1 MGFTRPFNRV
11 KCFLELFTVHLL
23 IPARFRCLNNSS
35 HFKCFTRFSALSI
48 ACFPAL
54 FIVCMLS
61 RAFHHLHIFPRFSL
75 LTCFPA
81 LFTLDVFSRPS
92 HCLRFHIF
100 PRLLSLAIFSSP
112 FHRLHV
118 LQRFSP
124 FACFPALL
132 IAYMFFSALFSDN
145 MFLVRVVIG
154 FHLNYCF
161 CHYFGF
167 ELYTFTAQ
175 C

>member
-1 MGFTRPFNRV
+1 MFSLSMGFTRPFNRV

-48 ACFPAL
+48 
-54 FIVCMLS
+54 VCMFS
-61 RAFHHLHIFPRFSL
+61 RAFHRLHAIPRFSPFAH
-75 LTCFPA
+75 FPA
-81 LFTLDVFSRPS
+81 LFTLNVFSRPS